1 MKQRQVVQL
10 YKQSYTLQIQ
20 AEKMSKM
27 EKNITCFCGNNER
40 DELAAERSGVVYCRH
55 HCFLSSE

>member
-27 EKNITCFCGNNER
+27 EKTILLVSVATMK
-40 DELAAERSGVVYCRH
+40 ELSWQQSAVA
-55 HCFLSSE
+55 